1 MKTIFRS
8 IMIFCA
14 ALALYSCSEK
24 YDVYNLPDDRLG
36 FIYSTDS
43 FGGSLIDSVQKFS
56 FVYLPSEIEQDT
68 VWVEMATSGFVT
80 DNDRSF
86 MLEQVQLAEGDIKN
100 VEGIVNAEVGKHY
113 IDFNDPDISKYLVVK
128 AGENTV
134 KFPVVVKRNDPYL
147 EEGNV
152 HLRFKL
158 KETDNFKESFKANR
172 FYTISIT
179 NKLVKPASWD
189 VLEYYFGG
197 DYGYEKLRFM
207 IDCAIWTINDE
218 WFTDNF
224 GSYATVD
231 MGYTGYL
238 STYYTNKLIELNRE
252 RQAQGLD
259 YLKES
264 DGTIVQFV
272 RDGMPQPYI

>member
-1 MKTIFRS
+1 
-8 IMIFCA
+8 
-14 ALALYSCSEK
+14 
-24 YDVYNLPDDRLG
+24 
-36 FIYSTDS
+36 
-43 FGGSLIDSVQKFS
+43 
-56 FVYLPSEIEQDT
+56 
-68 VWVEMATSGFVT
+68 
-80 DNDRSF
+80 
-86 MLEQVQLAEGDIKN
+86 
-100 VEGIVNAEVGKHY
+100 
-113 IDFNDPDISKYLVVK
+113 
-128 AGENTV
+128 
-134 KFPVVVKRNDPYL
+134 
-147 EEGNV
+147 
-152 HLRFKL
+152 
-158 KETDNFKESFKANR
+158 
-172 FYTISIT
+172 
-179 NKLVKPASWD
+179 LVKPASWD